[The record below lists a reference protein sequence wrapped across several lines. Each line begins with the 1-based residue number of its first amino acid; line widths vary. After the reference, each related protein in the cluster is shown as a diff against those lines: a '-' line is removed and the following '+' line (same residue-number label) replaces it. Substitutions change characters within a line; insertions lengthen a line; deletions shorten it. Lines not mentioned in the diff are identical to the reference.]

1 MRALLTLIAALLTAW
16 FAVLTLNQW
25 RGDRASDDVLRR
37 PEMSQ
42 ADYTRNIDTLRRS
55 ELLDPGTN
63 WTLVRAAAL
72 ALREPAQSQ
81 RVAEAVLDREPDN
94 RAALSLVLDATRER
108 DPRRFNRA
116 AEQLRRLD
124 PAGQR

>member
-16 FAVLTLNQW
+16 FAVLTFNQW
-25 RGDRASDDVLRR
+25 QGDRASDDVLSR
-37 PEMSQ
+37 PAMSK
-42 ADYTRNIDTLRRS
+42 ADYRSNVDTLRRS

-63 WTLVRAAAL
+63 WRLVRAAAL
-72 ALREPAQSQ
+72 VLREPAQSQ

-94 RAALSLVLDATRER
+94 RAALSLILRATRER